1 MLLLP
6 RWRLTTMEMINSMSF
21 IQTLGRLQQVLT
33 LRYVIGSVTGS
44 TDGTITS
51 WSSSYSVSS
60 SALTYSKIDGIYNED
75 SEIIAITY
83 HNSSNNKVDVAYSY
97 DFGSNW
103 TLVQDIAMTP
113 GAPSLCNQE

>member
-33 LRYVIGSVTGS
+33 LSGM
-44 TDGTITS
+44 
-51 WSSSYSVSS
+51 S

-83 HNSSNNKVDVAYSY
+83 HNSSNNKVDVAYSD